1 MTVQELKAAFE
12 AAYGKAAEAVYFS
25 PGRVNLIG
33 EHVDYNGGS
42 VFPCAL
48 SFGTYLLMAK
58 NSDNVMKFKVKD
70 GVFVRE
76 NEEDFY
82 TIKNRLMGE

>member
-1 MTVQELKAAFE
+1 MISLINTRSHWTDKE
-12 AAYGKAAEAVYFS
+12 AIEYK
-25 PGRVNLIG
+25 
-33 EHVDYNGGS
+33 
-42 VFPCAL
+42 
-48 SFGTYLLMAK
+48 
-58 NSDNVMKFKVKD
+58 DNVMKFKVKD

>member
-1 MTVQELKAAFE
+1 MYHGCVAVVKDSEGQYRLVENLTLKE
-12 AAYGKAAEAVYFS
+12 AIEYK
-25 PGRVNLIG
+25 
-33 EHVDYNGGS
+33 
-42 VFPCAL
+42 
-48 SFGTYLLMAK
+48 
-58 NSDNVMKFKVKD
+58 DNVMKFKVKD

>member
-1 MTVQELKAAFE
+1 MPKTDPGKKSPRGCVAVVKDSEGQYRLVENLTLKE
-12 AAYGKAAEAVYFS
+12 AIEYK
-25 PGRVNLIG
+25 
-33 EHVDYNGGS
+33 
-42 VFPCAL
+42 
-48 SFGTYLLMAK
+48 
-58 NSDNVMKFKVKD
+58 DNVMKFKVKD